1 MEEKF
6 GKLPGRPRR
15 PNRRK
20 GIHWEA
26 IDVVLC
32 TLYPLSSLGEMT
44 EPQEE
49 MTGWYNEGG

>member
-1 MEEKF
+1 MEERF